1 VSSTIA
7 RAIATFLN
15 FYISRGSATTF
26 LRNWRILYL
35 FYRQFIAVTNS
46 ERILKIGWQ
55 LMKLSKKV
63 RHQVFFW
70 DAVYIHMCLGAH
82 GTHVACIAAG
92 YFDGEVEKCGIAP
105 GAQVI
110 SIKIGD
116 TRLGSMETGTAL
128 VRAVSCQFYS
138 FSYTHCSRFKV

>member
-1 VSSTIA
+1 
-7 RAIATFLN
+7 
-15 FYISRGSATTF
+15 
-26 LRNWRILYL
+26 
-35 FYRQFIAVTNS
+35 
-46 ERILKIGWQ
+46 
-55 LMKLSKKV
+55 M
-63 RHQVFFW
+63 H
-70 DAVYIHMCLGAH
+70 VYFCVCYMYVHIRMCSGAH

-128 VRAVSCQFYS
+128 VRAVSYQFCSFYS
-138 FSYTHCSRFKV
+138 HMLHPFQALLRFGCSFYTIQQH

>member
-1 VSSTIA
+1 MYELTWDGSSLSFSVS
-7 RAIATFLN
+7 
-15 FYISRGSATTF
+15 
-26 LRNWRILYL
+26 
-35 FYRQFIAVTNS
+35 
-46 ERILKIGWQ
+46 
-55 LMKLSKKV
+55 
-63 RHQVFFW
+63 
-70 DAVYIHMCLGAH
+70 GAH

-128 VRAVSCQFYS
+128 VRAVSYLSVQFKS
-138 FSYTHCSRFKV
+138 TLCLVARCLTHFSLTL

>member
-1 VSSTIA
+1 
-7 RAIATFLN
+7 
-15 FYISRGSATTF
+15 
-26 LRNWRILYL
+26 
-35 FYRQFIAVTNS
+35 
-46 ERILKIGWQ
+46 
-55 LMKLSKKV
+55 
-63 RHQVFFW
+63 
-70 DAVYIHMCLGAH
+70 MCLGAH

-138 FSYTHCSRFKV
+138 FSYTLQPFQGLVQFRCSFYATQQH

>member
-1 VSSTIA
+1 MNELTWDGSSVS
-7 RAIATFLN
+7 
-15 FYISRGSATTF
+15 
-26 LRNWRILYL
+26 
-35 FYRQFIAVTNS
+35 
-46 ERILKIGWQ
+46 
-55 LMKLSKKV
+55 LSV
-63 RHQVFFW
+63 S
-70 DAVYIHMCLGAH
+70 GAH

-128 VRAVSCQFYS
+128 VRAVSYLSVQFKS
-138 FSYTHCSRFKV
+138 TLSSGQVPHAL